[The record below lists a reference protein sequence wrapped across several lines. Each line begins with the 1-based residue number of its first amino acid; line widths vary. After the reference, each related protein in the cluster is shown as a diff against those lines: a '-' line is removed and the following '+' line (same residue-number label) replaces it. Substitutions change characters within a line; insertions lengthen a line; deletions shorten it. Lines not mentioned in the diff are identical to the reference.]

1 MPLKVSM
8 MIGRA
13 TVRATEVYEHV
24 PVLVRE
30 VIDLLAPAASK
41 RYLDG
46 TLGGGGHAEKILIA
60 TSPDGQL
67 LGLDRD
73 DEAIAAAQERL
84 RRFDRRFISRQ
95 ASFAESLSIL
105 REIGWHQVDGVV
117 LDLGISSHHIDVPER
132 GFSFRS
138 STRLD
143 MRMDRREALDAERI
157 VNSATQAE
165 LERVFRNYGEEP
177 QARRIAQAIVRDR
190 EVRTLQ
196 TTADLVQVI
205 EKIKGRGR
213 RGHHPATQ
221 VFQALRMAVNQELHH
236 LERFLENGYETLRP
250 QGRMAIISFHS
261 LEDRMVKTKFR
272 QWSRDCLCPPRTLR
286 CQCGWSRKVK
296 LLTKKPVVP
305 SAAEIHAN
313 PRARSAKLRAVERI

>member
-1 MPLKVSM
+1 VYAHVS
-8 MIGRA
+8 
-13 TVRATEVYEHV
+13 
-24 PVLVRE
+24 VLVQE
-30 VIDLLAPAASK
+30 VIELIAPAARK

-46 TLGGGGHAEKILIA
+46 TLGGGGHAEEILMA
-60 TSPDGQL
+60 SSPDGQL

-73 DEAIAAAQERL
+73 EEAINAAEGRL
-84 RRFDRRFISRQ
+84 RRFERRFISRQ
-95 ASFAESLSIL
+95 ASFAEALTIL

-117 LDLGISSHHIDVPER
+117 LDLGISSHHIDAPER

-138 STRLD
+138 TARLD
-143 MRMDRREALDAERI
+143 MRMDRRQSLDAERI
-157 VNSATQAE
+157 VNSASQAE
-165 LERVFRNYGEEP
+165 LEQIVRDYGEEP
-177 QARRIAQAIVRDR
+177 QARRIAQAIVRER
-190 EVRTLQ
+190 QIRPLQ

-221 VFQALRMAVNQELHH
+221 VFQALRMAVNQELDH
-236 LERFLENGYETLRP
+236 LERFLETGYETLGP

-305 SAAEIHAN
+305 SAAEIQAN